1 MPTKLN
7 GASVTAVARAMAIL
21 DAFRANETSVTL
33 SELAR
38 RTTLHKTTV
47 LRIARTMAAARYLV
61 QLTDGSW
68 RLGPKAGWIGARYQ
82 TTFDGSTRIESILR
96 NLSNATGE
104 SAIYYIR
111 EEDSRI
117 CVVRVDGPNTKHR
130 HVRVG
135 EAVPLPHGAV
145 GRVLLAFSGE
155 PGMPYDAIRRS
166 GYHMTLGERDPL
178 VGSIACPVFG
188 LNSVLLGCIALS
200 GPVKRFTRASS
211 ARYLRAL
218 RKAATELTYQL
229 GRMLS
234 DMDRPR
240 EREKPR
246 KTRGDLRNVPTAPGA
261 V

>member
-1 MPTKLN
+1 MPTKIN
-7 GASVTAVARAMAIL
+7 GAGVTAVARAMAIL
-21 DAFRANETSVTL
+21 DAFQANETHVSL

-38 RTTLHKTTV
+38 RTALHKTTV
-47 LRIARTMAAARYLV
+47 LRIARTMATARYLV
-61 QLTDGSW
+61 QMSDSSW
-68 RLGPKAGWIGARYQ
+68 RLGPNAGWIGARYQ

-135 EAVPLPHGAV
+135 EALPLVRGAV

-155 PGMPYDAIRRS
+155 PGLPYDAIRRA

-178 VGSIACPVFG
+178 VGSVACPVFG
-188 LNSVLLGCIALS
+188 LNSALLGCIALS
-200 GPVKRFTRASS
+200 GPIRRFNRSTS
-211 ARYLRAL
+211 ARHLPAL
-218 RKAATELTYQL
+218 RKAAGALTYEL

-234 DMDRPR
+234 DVNEPR
-240 EREKPR
+240 
-246 KTRGDLRNVPTAPGA
+246 
-261 V
+261 